1 MTLDELEIDDEKLVD
16 SPNPEDP
23 KDPEDESKPWID
35 YSNKD
40 PEDQTLEDNNT
51 EPEDSDLL
59 TRILES
65 KGINPEAIR
74 IQNEEGEVEEV
85 NFHDLSPDEQL
96 DLVNGTYA
104 PQEDFSLEE
113 DEIGFLNHL
122 RDNNLSVNDYLEY
135 YKRQVIEE
143 YQNGMQNDTAYDIDS
158 FSDDELF
165 IADLKDKIPD
175 LTDEEA
181 MQQLDIEKQN
191 ETLFAKKMAGIRSQL
206 KEKERL
212 ASEQAE
218 REAQEEA
225 DQRAAAYEDMIVKT
239 IQENDS
245 IQFGSN
251 GESISLSEDDMNE
264 IASFILDSDAAGVR
278 YIAKAL
284 NDPKKL
290 VDMAWYAM
298 KGEEAL
304 SKIAD
309 YYKKKIAEVGK
320 TNYEKGFNDAKAGR
334 PAAKSIVRR
343 PQNQKPKTIKS
354 INDLD

>member
-1 MTLDELEIDDEKLVD
+1 MTLDELEVDDGELMD
-16 SPNPEDP
+16 SMNPDDHS
-23 KDPEDESKPWID
+23 DPEDQPKPWID
-35 YSNKD
+35 YSNEQPD
-40 PEDQTLEDNNT
+40 DQIPEDNNT
-51 EPEDSDLL
+51 EPEDDDLL
-59 TRILES
+59 TKILES
-65 KGINPEAIR
+65 KGINPEAVR
-74 IQNEEGEVEEV
+74 IQNKDGEVEEV
-85 NFHDLSPDEQL
+85 NFYDLSPEEQL
-96 DLVNGTYA
+96 DLIDGTYT

-143 YQNGMQNDTAYDIDS
+143 YQNSIQDNTAYDIES

-181 MQQLDIEKQN
+181 VQQLNIEKQN
-191 ETLFAKKMAGIRSQL
+191 ESLFAKKMSGIRSQL
-206 KEKERL
+206 KERERL

-218 REAQEEA
+218 REAQAEA

-251 GESISLSEDDMNE
+251 GESITLSEDDMNE

-309 YYKKKIAEVGK
+309 YYKRKIAEVGK

-334 PAAKSIVRR
+334 PAAKSTVRK
-343 PQNQKPKTIKS
+343 PQNQKPKTVKS
-354 INDLD
+354 IDDLD

>member
-1 MTLDELEIDDEKLVD
+1 MTLDELEFDEDELMD
-16 SPNPEDP
+16 SPNSDDQSDQDDQP
-23 KDPEDESKPWID
+23 KPWID
-35 YSNKD
+35 YSNSEPD
-40 PEDQTLEDNNT
+40 NQVPEDNDVKQEDG
-51 EPEDSDLL
+51 DLL

-65 KGINPEAIR
+65 KRINPEAVR
-74 IQNEEGEVEEV
+74 IQNEDGEVEEV
-85 NFHDLSPDEQL
+85 NFYDLSPEEQL
-96 DLVNGTYA
+96 DLVNDTSV
-104 PQEDFSLEE
+104 PQDDFSLED

-122 RDNNLSVNDYLEY
+122 RDNNLSVKDYLEY
-135 YKRQVIEE
+135 YRRQVIEE
-143 YQNGMQNDTAYDIDS
+143 YQNGIQDNTLYDIDS

-165 IADLKDKIPD
+165 IADLKDKVPD

-181 MQQLDIEKQN
+181 LQQLDIEKQN
-191 ETLFAKKMAGIRSQL
+191 ESLFAKKMAGIRSQL

-212 ASEQAE
+212 MSEQAE
-218 REAQEEA
+218 QEAQAEA
-225 DQRAAAYEDMIVKT
+225 DQRAAAYEDLIVKT

-245 IQFGSN
+245 IQFGSS
-251 GESISLSEDDMNE
+251 GESITLSEDDMNE

-334 PAAKSIVRR
+334 PAAKSTVRK
-343 PQNQKPKTIKS
+343 PQSQKPKTIKS
-354 INDLD
+354 IDDLD

>member
-1 MTLDELEIDDEKLVD
+1 MTLDELGIDDDELVD
-16 SPNPEDP
+16 SVNPEDQN
-23 KDPEDESKPWID
+23 DPDDQPKPWID
-35 YSNKD
+35 YSNEKTD
-40 PEDQTLEDNNT
+40 DQTPEDNDA
-51 EPEDSDLL
+51 EPGDDDLL

-65 KGINPEAIR
+65 KGINPEAVR
-74 IQNEEGEVEEV
+74 IQNQEGEVEEV
-85 NFHDLSPDEQL
+85 NFYDLSPEEQL
-96 DLVNGTYA
+96 DLVNDTYS

-143 YQNGMQNDTAYDIDS
+143 YQNGIQDNTVYDIDS

-191 ETLFAKKMAGIRSQL
+191 ESLFAKKMTGIRSQL
-206 KEKERL
+206 KERERL

-218 REAQEEA
+218 REAQAEA

-245 IQFGSN
+245 IQFGAN
-251 GESISLSEDDMNE
+251 GESITLSEDDMNE

-334 PAAKSIVRR
+334 PAAKSTVRR

-354 INDLD
+354 IDDLD